1 VGLSVLG
8 CVPQLMKLKSRN
20 RNTNL
25 NLNTMENETKVNL
38 NLQDLLILK
47 SGLQKYLKAYPET
60 DNTNRV
66 SDILDNAFNQIIN
79 TKNK

>member
-1 VGLSVLG
+1 
-8 CVPQLMKLKSRN
+8 
-20 RNTNL
+20 
-25 NLNTMENETKVNL
+25 MENETKIYL

-66 SDILDNAFNQIIN
+66 NDILDNAFNQIIN

>member
-1 VGLSVLG
+1 MEF
-8 CVPQLMKLKSRN
+8 MK
-20 RNTNL
+20 
-25 NLNTMENETKVNL
+25 NETKINL

-66 SDILDNAFNQIIN
+66 KDILDNAFNQIIN